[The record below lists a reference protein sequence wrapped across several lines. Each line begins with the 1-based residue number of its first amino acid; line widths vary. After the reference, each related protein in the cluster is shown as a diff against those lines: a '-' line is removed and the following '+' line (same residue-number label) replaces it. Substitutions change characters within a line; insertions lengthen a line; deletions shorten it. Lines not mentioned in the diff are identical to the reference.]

1 MRHKEI
7 TIEPKLFA
15 DILVV
20 IGFIVCCFLYIEHY
34 NEIQN
39 EANAI
44 LTHSIEDLNS
54 GLANSSSSGR

>member
-20 IGFIVCCFLYIEHY
+20 IGFVPVAQVSEKKR
-34 NEIQN
+34 
-39 EANAI
+39 
-44 LTHSIEDLNS
+44 S
-54 GLANSSSSGR
+54 